1 MTGIDPSDES
11 IRRARAAA
19 ARADV
24 EITTAVAADDEFDF
38 GTERWDLIVVT
49 YVKTLAEKDA
59 ERIARAL
66 RRGGVLV
73 YENGAADD
81 SQVLQAF
88 ANFRILR
95 FEDAL
100 DYADWNP
107 NEKMRIYRLVA
118 QRR

>member
-1 MTGIDPSDES
+1 M
-11 IRRARAAA
+11 
-19 ARADV
+19 
-24 EITTAVAADDEFDF
+24 AADDEFDF